1 MQDFEKIKEYICS
14 KKCEDDAVEL
24 ESLLTSIP
32 AMAPES
38 DGDGEEKKANALQ
51 EYLVSLGFPQPKYF
65 YAPDERVS
73 TKRRPN
79 MLFTIEG
86 RRKESLW
93 IISHLDVVPPGDEA
107 KWKSSPWQVVREGD
121 RIIGRGVEDDQ
132 QGLTSSVL
140 AALPFIK
147 HNIIP
152 EYTVKLLF
160 VADEEVGS
168 KYGVCYLLKEE
179 KLFEKDDLILVPD
192 GGDPK
197 GETIEVAEKTTIWF
211 KFITRGEQTH
221 ASMPDSGNN
230 AFVAGSDLVLR
241 LHNLQNVFN
250 KKDELFAPSYSTF
263 QPTKKEANVPNINT
277 IPGEDVFYM
286 DARILPL
293 YKPEEVV
300 EAVKKECKAVEEKYG
315 VEVSCE
321 YDDIE
326 YSPQTPKD
334 AKIVTEL
341 KKALKKLRGVDAS
354 IIGIG
359 GGTVA
364 APLRC
369 AGFDAAIWST
379 LDDMAHQPN
388 EYAIVKNIVD
398 DALIMAALM
407 YGVDKI

>member
-1 MQDFEKIKEYICS
+1 MKEFKEVKDF
-14 KKCEDDAVEL
+14 VEGL
-24 ESLLTSIP
+24 KDEAIRIEELLTSIP

-38 DGDGEEKKANALQ
+38 DGDGEEKKAIAL
-51 EYLVSLGFPQPKYF
+51 EKYLISLGFPKPEYF

-73 TKRRPN
+73 SKRRPN
-79 MLFTIEG
+79 MLFTIQG
-86 RRKESLW
+86 KQKTSLW
-93 IISHLDVVPPGDEA
+93 IISHLDVVPPGEGWDA
-107 KWKSSPWQVVREGD
+107 SPWKVRQEGD
-121 RIIGRGVEDDQ
+121 KIIGRGVEDDQ

-140 AALPFIK
+140 AVLPFIK
-147 HNIIP
+147 LGITP
-152 EYTVKLLF
+152 EYTIKLLF

-168 KYGVCYLLKEE
+168 KYGVCYLLKEHS
-179 KLFEKDDLILVPD
+179 LFQKGDLILVPD

-211 KFITRGEQTH
+211 KFITKGLQTH

-241 LHNLQNVFN
+241 LHNLQTVFN
-250 KKDELFAPSYSTF
+250 KKDPLFAPDYSTF
-263 QPTKKEANVPNINT
+263 QPTKKEANVPNVNT

-293 YKPEEVV
+293 YDPEDIV
-300 EAVKKECKAVEEKYG
+300 EAVKKECREVEEKYG
-315 VEVSCE
+315 VKIDIE

-334 AKIVTEL
+334 ARVVRELGEALTKI
-341 KKALKKLRGVDAS
+341 RGITPK

-364 APLRC
+364 APLRVK
-369 AGFDAAIWST
+369 GFEVAMWSS
-379 LDDMAHQPN
+379 LDDMAHQAN
-388 EYAIVKNIVD
+388 EYALLSNIID
-398 DALIMAALM
+398 DAVIMAALM
-407 YGVDKI
+407 YGVGNI

>member
-1 MQDFEKIKEYICS
+1 MQDFKKISDYIKTKEA
-14 KKCEDDAVEL
+14 EDEAVSL
-24 ESLLTSIP
+24 ETLLTSIP

-38 DGDGEEKKANALQ
+38 DGDGEEEKAKAL
-51 EYLVSLGFPQPKYF
+51 EKHLVSLGFPSPQYF
-65 YAPDERVS
+65 YAPDERVK

-79 MLFTIEG
+79 MLFTLKG
-86 RRKESLW
+86 KKEEALW
-93 IISHLDVVPPGDEA
+93 IISHLDVVPPGEA
-107 KWKSSPWQVVREGD
+107 SLWKSDPWKVVREGD

-132 QGLTSSVL
+132 QGLTSSVI

-147 HNIIP
+147 FGITP
-152 EYTVKLLF
+152 EYTIKLLF

-168 KYGVCYLLKEE
+168 KYGVCYLLKEHN
-179 KLFEKDDLILVPD
+179 LFKKSDLILVPD

-197 GETIEVAEKTTIWF
+197 GETIEIAEKTTIWF
-211 KFITRGEQTH
+211 KFKTKGLQTH

-230 AFVAGSDLVLR
+230 AFVAASDLVLH
-241 LHNLQNVFN
+241 LNALQKVFN
-250 KKDELFAPSYSTF
+250 KKDPLFEPDYSTF

-286 DARILPL
+286 DARVLPL

-300 EAVKKECKAVEEKYG
+300 EAVKKECREVENKYN
-315 VEVSCE
+315 VKIEVS

-341 KKALKKLRGVDAS
+341 TEALKKIRGAKAR

-364 APLRC
+364 APLRLK
-369 AGFDAAIWST
+369 GFDAAIWST

-388 EYAIVKNIVD
+388 EYAIVKNIID
-398 DALIMAALM
+398 DAVIMAALM
-407 YGVDKI
+407 FGTSNI

>member
-1 MQDFEKIKEYICS
+1 MKEFKKVKDF
-14 KKCEDDAVEL
+14 VEGL
-24 ESLLTSIP
+24 KDEAIRIEELLTSIP

-38 DGDGEEKKANALQ
+38 DGDGEEKKAIALE
-51 EYLVSLGFPQPKYF
+51 EYLISLGFPKPEYF

-73 TKRRPN
+73 SKRRPN
-79 MLFTIEG
+79 MLFTIQG
-86 RRKESLW
+86 KQKTSLW
-93 IISHLDVVPPGDEA
+93 IISHLDVVPPGEGWDA
-107 KWKSSPWQVVREGD
+107 SPWKVRQEGD
-121 RIIGRGVEDDQ
+121 KIIGRGVEDDQ

-140 AALPFIK
+140 AVLPFIK
-147 HNIIP
+147 LGITT
-152 EYTVKLLF
+152 EYTIKLLF

-168 KYGVCYLLKEE
+168 KYGVCYLLKEHS
-179 KLFEKDDLILVPD
+179 LFQKGDLILVPD

-211 KFITRGEQTH
+211 KFTTHGLQTH

-241 LHNLQNVFN
+241 LHNLQTVFN
-250 KKDELFAPSYSTF
+250 KKDTLFAPDYSTF
-263 QPTKKEANVPNINT
+263 QPTKKEANVPNVNT

-293 YKPEEVV
+293 YNPEDIV
-300 EAVKKECKAVEEKYG
+300 EAVKKECREVEEKYR
-315 VEVSCE
+315 VKIDIE

-334 AKIVTEL
+334 ARVVRELGEALTKI
-341 KKALKKLRGVDAS
+341 RGITPK

-364 APLRC
+364 APLRVK
-369 AGFDAAIWST
+369 GFEVAMWSS
-379 LDDMAHQPN
+379 LDDMAHQAN
-388 EYAIVKNIVD
+388 EYALLSNIIN
-398 DALIMAALM
+398 DAVIMAALM
-407 YGVDKI
+407 YGVENIK

>member
-1 MQDFEKIKEYICS
+1 MKEFKEVKDF
-14 KKCEDDAVEL
+14 VEGL
-24 ESLLTSIP
+24 KDEAIRIEELLTSIP

-38 DGDGEEKKANALQ
+38 DGDGEEKKAIAL
-51 EYLVSLGFPQPKYF
+51 EKYLISLGFPKPEYF

-73 TKRRPN
+73 SKRRPN
-79 MLFTIEG
+79 MLFTIQG
-86 RRKESLW
+86 KQKTSLW
-93 IISHLDVVPPGDEA
+93 IISHLDVVPPGEGWDA
-107 KWKSSPWQVVREGD
+107 SPWKVRQEGD
-121 RIIGRGVEDDQ
+121 KIIGRGVEDDQ

-147 HNIIP
+147 LGITP
-152 EYTVKLLF
+152 EYTIKLLF

-168 KYGVCYLLKEE
+168 KYGVCYLLNEHS
-179 KLFEKDDLILVPD
+179 LFQNGDLILVPD

-211 KFITRGEQTH
+211 KFTTHGLQTH

-241 LHNLQNVFN
+241 LHNFQTVFN
-250 KKDELFAPSYSTF
+250 KKDPLFAPDYSTF
-263 QPTKKEANVPNINT
+263 QPTKKEANVPNVNT

-293 YKPEEVV
+293 YNPEDIV
-300 EAVKKECKAVEEKYG
+300 EAVKKECREVEEKYG
-315 VEVSCE
+315 VKIDIE

-334 AKIVTEL
+334 AKVVREL
-341 KKALKKLRGVDAS
+341 GEALTKIRGITPK

-364 APLRC
+364 APLRVK
-369 AGFDAAIWST
+369 GFEVAMWSS
-379 LDDMAHQPN
+379 LDDMAHQAN
-388 EYAIVKNIVD
+388 EYALLSNIIN
-398 DALIMAALM
+398 DAVIMAALM
-407 YGVDKI
+407 YGVENIK

>member
-1 MQDFEKIKEYICS
+1 MQDFKEV
-14 KKCEDDAVEL
+14 KDFVEGL
-24 ESLLTSIP
+24 KDEAIRIEELLTSIP

-38 DGDGEEKKANALQ
+38 DGDGEEKKAIAL
-51 EYLVSLGFPQPKYF
+51 EKYLISLGFPKPEYF

-73 TKRRPN
+73 SKRRPN
-79 MLFTIEG
+79 MLFTIQG
-86 RRKESLW
+86 KQKTSLW
-93 IISHLDVVPPGDEA
+93 IISHLDVVPPGEGWDA
-107 KWKSSPWQVVREGD
+107 SPWKVRQEGD
-121 RIIGRGVEDDQ
+121 KIIGRGVEDDQ

-147 HNIIP
+147 LGITP
-152 EYTVKLLF
+152 EYTIKLLF

-168 KYGVCYLLKEE
+168 KYGVCYLLKEHS
-179 KLFEKDDLILVPD
+179 LFQKGDLILVPD

-211 KFITRGEQTH
+211 KFITKGLQTH

-241 LHNLQNVFN
+241 LHNLQTVFN
-250 KKDELFAPSYSTF
+250 KKDPLFAPDYSTF
-263 QPTKKEANVPNINT
+263 QPTKKEANVPNVNT

-293 YKPEEVV
+293 YNPEDIV
-300 EAVKKECKAVEEKYG
+300 EAVKKECREVEEKYG
-315 VEVSCE
+315 VKIDIE

-334 AKIVTEL
+334 ARVVRELGEALTKI
-341 KKALKKLRGVDAS
+341 RGITPK

-364 APLRC
+364 APLRVK
-369 AGFDAAIWST
+369 GFEVAMWSS
-379 LDDMAHQPN
+379 LDDMAHQAN
-388 EYAIVKNIVD
+388 EYALLSNIIN
-398 DALIMAALM
+398 DAVIMAALM
-407 YGVDKI
+407 YGVGNI

>member
-1 MQDFEKIKEYICS
+1 MKEFKEVKDFVEGLKDEAIRIEK
-14 KKCEDDAVEL
+14 
-24 ESLLTSIP
+24 LLTSIP

-38 DGDGEEKKANALQ
+38 DGDGEEKKAIAL
-51 EYLVSLGFPQPKYF
+51 EKYLISLGFPKPEYF

-73 TKRRPN
+73 SKRRPN
-79 MLFTIEG
+79 MLFTIQG
-86 RRKESLW
+86 KQKTSLW
-93 IISHLDVVPPGDEA
+93 IISHLDVVPPGEGWDA
-107 KWKSSPWQVVREGD
+107 SPWALRNEGD
-121 RIIGRGVEDDQ
+121 KIIGRGVEDDQ

-147 HNIIP
+147 LGIMP
-152 EYTVKLLF
+152 EYTIKLLF

-168 KYGVCYLLKEE
+168 KYGVCYLLKEYS
-179 KLFEKDDLILVPD
+179 LFQKGDLILVPD

-211 KFITRGEQTH
+211 KFTTHGLQTH

-241 LHNLQNVFN
+241 LHNLQTVFN
-250 KKDELFAPSYSTF
+250 KKDPLFAPDYSTF
-263 QPTKKEANVPNINT
+263 QPTKKEANVPNVNT

-293 YKPEEVV
+293 YNPEDIV
-300 EAVKKECKAVEEKYG
+300 EAVKKECREVEEKYG
-315 VEVSCE
+315 VKIDIE

-334 AKIVTEL
+334 AKVVREL
-341 KKALKKLRGVDAS
+341 GEALTKIRGITPK

-364 APLRC
+364 APLRVK
-369 AGFDAAIWST
+369 GFEVAMWSS
-379 LDDMAHQPN
+379 LDDMAHQAN
-388 EYAIVKNIVD
+388 EYALLSNIID
-398 DALIMAALM
+398 DAVIMAALM
-407 YGVDKI
+407 YGVGNI

>member
-1 MQDFEKIKEYICS
+1 MKDFKEVKDFVEGLKDEAIRIEK
-14 KKCEDDAVEL
+14 
-24 ESLLTSIP
+24 LLTSIP

-38 DGDGEEKKANALQ
+38 DGDGEEKKAIAL
-51 EYLVSLGFPQPKYF
+51 EKYLISLGFPKPEYF

-73 TKRRPN
+73 SKRRPN

-86 RRKESLW
+86 KQKTSLW
-93 IISHLDVVPPGDEA
+93 IISHLDVVPPGEGWNA
-107 KWKSSPWQVVREGD
+107 SPWEVRQEGD
-121 RIIGRGVEDDQ
+121 KIIGRGVEDDQ

-140 AALPFIK
+140 AVLPFIK
-147 HNIIP
+147 LGITP
-152 EYTVKLLF
+152 EYTIKLLF

-168 KYGVCYLLKEE
+168 KYGVCYLLKEHS
-179 KLFEKDDLILVPD
+179 LFQKGDLILVPD

-211 KFITRGEQTH
+211 KFITKGLQTH

-241 LHNLQNVFN
+241 LHNLQTVFN
-250 KKDELFAPSYSTF
+250 KKDPLFAPDYSTF
-263 QPTKKEANVPNINT
+263 QPTKKEANVPNVNT

-293 YKPEEVV
+293 YNPEDIV
-300 EAVKKECKAVEEKYG
+300 EAVKKECREVEEKYG
-315 VEVSCE
+315 VKIDIE

-334 AKIVTEL
+334 ARVVRELGEALTKI
-341 KKALKKLRGVDAS
+341 RGITPK

-364 APLRC
+364 APLRVK
-369 AGFDAAIWST
+369 GFEVAMWSS
-379 LDDMAHQPN
+379 LDDMAHQAN
-388 EYAIVKNIVD
+388 EYALLSNIID
-398 DALIMAALM
+398 DAVIMAALM
-407 YGVDKI
+407 YGVGNI

>member
-1 MQDFEKIKEYICS
+1 MQDF
-14 KKCEDDAVEL
+14 KKVKDFVEGL
-24 ESLLTSIP
+24 KDEAIRIEELLTSIP

-38 DGDGEEKKANALQ
+38 DGDGEEKKAIALE
-51 EYLVSLGFPQPKYF
+51 EYLVSLGFPKPEYF

-73 TKRRPN
+73 SKRRPN
-79 MLFTIEG
+79 MLFTIQG
-86 RRKESLW
+86 KQKTSLW
-93 IISHLDVVPPGDEA
+93 IISHLDVVPPGEGWDA
-107 KWKSSPWQVVREGD
+107 SPWKVRQEGD
-121 RIIGRGVEDDQ
+121 KIIGRGVEDDQ

-140 AALPFIK
+140 AVLPFIK
-147 HNIIP
+147 LGITT
-152 EYTVKLLF
+152 EYTIKLLF

-168 KYGVCYLLKEE
+168 KYGVCYLLKEHS
-179 KLFEKDDLILVPD
+179 LFQKGDLILVPD

-211 KFITRGEQTH
+211 KFTTHGLQTH

-241 LHNLQNVFN
+241 LHNLQTVFN
-250 KKDELFAPSYSTF
+250 KKDPLFAPDYSTF
-263 QPTKKEANVPNINT
+263 QPTKKEANVPNVNT

-293 YKPEEVV
+293 YNPEDIV
-300 EAVKKECKAVEEKYG
+300 EAVKKECREVEEKYG
-315 VEVSCE
+315 VKIDIE

-334 AKIVTEL
+334 AKVVREL
-341 KKALKKLRGVDAS
+341 GEALTKIRGINPK

-364 APLRC
+364 APLRVK
-369 AGFDAAIWST
+369 GFEVAMWSS
-379 LDDMAHQPN
+379 LDDMAHQAN
-388 EYAIVKNIVD
+388 EYALLSNIIN
-398 DALIMAALM
+398 DAVIMAALM
-407 YGVDKI
+407 YGVGNI

>member
-1 MQDFEKIKEYICS
+1 MKEFKEVKDF
-14 KKCEDDAVEL
+14 VEGL
-24 ESLLTSIP
+24 KDEAIRIEELLTSIP

-38 DGDGEEKKANALQ
+38 DGDGEEKKAIALE
-51 EYLVSLGFPQPKYF
+51 EYLVSLGFPKPEYF

-73 TKRRPN
+73 SKRRPN
-79 MLFTIEG
+79 MLFTIQG
-86 RRKESLW
+86 KQKTSLW
-93 IISHLDVVPPGDEA
+93 IISHLDVVPPGEGWDA
-107 KWKSSPWQVVREGD
+107 SPWKVRQEGD
-121 RIIGRGVEDDQ
+121 KIIGRGVEDDQ

-147 HNIIP
+147 LGITP
-152 EYTVKLLF
+152 EYTIKLLF

-168 KYGVCYLLKEE
+168 KYGVCYLLKEHS
-179 KLFEKDDLILVPD
+179 LFQKGDLILVPD

-211 KFITRGEQTH
+211 KFITKGLQTH

-241 LHNLQNVFN
+241 LHNLQTVFN
-250 KKDELFAPSYSTF
+250 KKDPLFAPDYSTF
-263 QPTKKEANVPNINT
+263 QPTKKQANVPNVNT

-293 YKPEEVV
+293 YNPEDIVK
-300 EAVKKECKAVEEKYG
+300 AVKKECREVEEKYG
-315 VEVSCE
+315 VKIDIE

-334 AKIVTEL
+334 AKVVREL
-341 KKALKKLRGVDAS
+341 GEALTKIRGIS
-354 IIGIG
+354 PKIIGIG

-364 APLRC
+364 APLRVK
-369 AGFDAAIWST
+369 GFEVAMWSS
-379 LDDMAHQPN
+379 LDDMAHQAN
-388 EYAIVKNIVD
+388 EYALLSNIIN
-398 DALIMAALM
+398 DAVIMAALM
-407 YGVDKI
+407 YGVENIK

>member
-1 MQDFEKIKEYICS
+1 MQDFKEV
-14 KKCEDDAVEL
+14 KDFVEGL
-24 ESLLTSIP
+24 KDEAIRIEELLTSIP

-38 DGDGEEKKANALQ
+38 DGDGEEKKAIALE
-51 EYLVSLGFPQPKYF
+51 EYLISLGFPKPEYF

-73 TKRRPN
+73 SKRRPN
-79 MLFTIEG
+79 MLFTIKG
-86 RRKESLW
+86 KQQTSLW
-93 IISHLDVVPPGDEA
+93 IISHLDVVPPGEGWDA
-107 KWKSSPWQVVREGD
+107 SPWKVRQEGD
-121 RIIGRGVEDDQ
+121 KIIGRGVEDDQ

-147 HNIIP
+147 LGITP
-152 EYTVKLLF
+152 EYTIKLLF

-168 KYGVCYLLKEE
+168 KYGVCYLLKEHS
-179 KLFEKDDLILVPD
+179 LFQKGDLILVPD

-211 KFITRGEQTH
+211 KFTTHGLQTH

-241 LHNLQNVFN
+241 LHNLQTVFN
-250 KKDELFAPSYSTF
+250 KKDPLFAPDYSTF
-263 QPTKKEANVPNINT
+263 QPTKKEANVPNVNT

-293 YKPEEVV
+293 YNPEDIV
-300 EAVKKECKAVEEKYG
+300 EAVKKECREVEEKYG
-315 VEVSCE
+315 VKIDIE

-334 AKIVTEL
+334 ARVVRELGEALTKI
-341 KKALKKLRGVDAS
+341 RGITPK

-364 APLRC
+364 APLRVK
-369 AGFDAAIWST
+369 GFEVAMWSS
-379 LDDMAHQPN
+379 LDDMAHQAN
-388 EYAIVKNIVD
+388 EYALLSNIID
-398 DALIMAALM
+398 DAVIMAALM
-407 YGVDKI
+407 YGVGNI

>member
-1 MQDFEKIKEYICS
+1 MQEFDKIKSYIAS
-14 KKCEDDAVEL
+14 KKCEDDAIEL

-38 DGDGEEKKANALQ
+38 DGDGEERKAHALAG
-51 EYLVSLGFPQPKYF
+51 YLASLGFPTPEYF

-79 MLFTIEG
+79 MLYTIKG
-86 RRKESLW
+86 KKPNSLW

-107 KWKSSPWQVVREGD
+107 KWKTSPWQVVREGD
-121 RIIGRGVEDDQ
+121 RIVGRGVEDDQ

-140 AALPFIK
+140 AILPFIK
-147 HNIIP
+147 ENITP

-168 KYGVCYLLKEE
+168 KYGVCYLLKEHN
-179 KLFEKDDLILVPD
+179 LFDKDDLILVPD

-211 KFITRGEQTH
+211 KFVTKGLQTH
-221 ASMPDSGNN
+221 ASMPDSGRN

-241 LHNLQNVFN
+241 LFNLQKVFD

-277 IPGEDVFYM
+277 IPGEDVFYV
-286 DARILPL
+286 DARVLPC
-293 YKPEEVV
+293 YDPCKVV

-341 KKALKKLRGVDAS
+341 GKALKKIRGLDAS

-364 APLRC
+364 APLRS

-388 EYAIVKNIVD
+388 EYAIVKNITD
-398 DALIMAALM
+398 DALIMATLM
-407 YGVDKI
+407 YGVDNI

>member
-1 MQDFEKIKEYICS
+1 MKDFEKIRSFIES
-14 KKCEDDAVEL
+14 KDAEKMAIEL

-38 DGDGEEKKANALQ
+38 DGDGEEKKARALE
-51 EYLVSLGFPQPKYF
+51 EYLVKLGFPAPQYF

-73 TKRRPN
+73 CKKRPN
-79 MLFTIEG
+79 MLFTIKGKTDEA
-86 RRKESLW
+86 LW
-93 IISHLDVVPPGDEA
+93 IISHLDVVPPGEA
-107 KWKSSPWQVVREGD
+107 SLWEASPWEVQQKDGKL
-121 RIIGRGVEDDQ
+121 IGRGVEDDQ

-140 AALPFIK
+140 AAYPFVK
-147 HNIIP
+147 EGIIP
-152 EYTVKLLF
+152 HYTIKLLF

-168 KYGVCYLLKEE
+168 KYGVCYLLKECN
-179 KLFEKDDLILVPD
+179 LFKKTDLILVPD

-197 GETIEVAEKTTIWF
+197 GETIEIAEKTTIWF
-211 KFITRGEQTH
+211 KFITKGLQTH

-241 LHNLQNVFN
+241 MRSLQDVFN
-250 KKDELFAPSYSTF
+250 KKDPLFMPDYSTF

-293 YKPEEVV
+293 YDPQEIV
-300 EAVKKECKAVEEKYG
+300 EAVKAEIAKVEEKYG
-315 VEVSCE
+315 VKITVE

-326 YSPQTPKD
+326 YSPATPKD
-334 AKIVTEL
+334 AKIVNALSTSL
-341 KKALKKLRGVDAS
+341 KRVRGIEAKK
-354 IIGIG
+354 IGIG

-364 APLRC
+364 APLRV

-388 EYAIVKNIVD
+388 EYAILKNIID
-398 DALIMAALM
+398 DAVIMAHLM
-407 YGVDKI
+407 NGSKD

>member
-1 MQDFEKIKEYICS
+1 MQDFKEV
-14 KKCEDDAVEL
+14 KDFVEGL
-24 ESLLTSIP
+24 KDKAIRIEELLTSIP

-38 DGDGEEKKANALQ
+38 DGDGEEKKAIAL
-51 EYLVSLGFPQPKYF
+51 EKYLISLGFPKPEYF

-73 TKRRPN
+73 SKRRPN
-79 MLFTIEG
+79 MLFTIQG
-86 RRKESLW
+86 KQKTSLW
-93 IISHLDVVPPGDEA
+93 IISHLDVVPPGEGWDA
-107 KWKSSPWQVVREGD
+107 SPWEVRQEGD
-121 RIIGRGVEDDQ
+121 KIIGRGVEDDQ

-140 AALPFIK
+140 ATLPFIK
-147 HNIIP
+147 LGITP
-152 EYTVKLLF
+152 EYTIKLLF

-168 KYGVCYLLKEE
+168 KYGVCYLLKEHS
-179 KLFEKDDLILVPD
+179 LFQKGDLILVPD

-211 KFITRGEQTH
+211 KFITKGLQTH

-241 LHNLQNVFN
+241 LHNLQTVFN
-250 KKDELFAPSYSTF
+250 KKDPLFAPDYSTF
-263 QPTKKEANVPNINT
+263 QPTKKEANVPNVNT

-293 YKPEEVV
+293 YNPEDIV
-300 EAVKKECKAVEEKYG
+300 EAVKKECREVEEKYG
-315 VEVSCE
+315 VKIDIE

-334 AKIVTEL
+334 ARVVRELGEALTKI
-341 KKALKKLRGVDAS
+341 RGINPK

-364 APLRC
+364 APLRVK
-369 AGFDAAIWST
+369 GFEVAMWSS
-379 LDDMAHQPN
+379 LDDMAHQAN
-388 EYAIVKNIVD
+388 EYALLSNIIN
-398 DALIMAALM
+398 DAVIMAALM
-407 YGVDKI
+407 YGVGNI

>member
-1 MQDFEKIKEYICS
+1 MKEFKKVKDF
-14 KKCEDDAVEL
+14 VEGL
-24 ESLLTSIP
+24 KDEAIRIEELLTSIP

-38 DGDGEEKKANALQ
+38 DGDGEEKKAIALE
-51 EYLVSLGFPQPKYF
+51 EYLISLGFPKPEYF

-73 TKRRPN
+73 SKRRPN
-79 MLFTIEG
+79 MLFTIQG
-86 RRKESLW
+86 KQKTSLW
-93 IISHLDVVPPGDEA
+93 IISHLDVVPPGEGWDA
-107 KWKSSPWQVVREGD
+107 SPWKVRQEGD
-121 RIIGRGVEDDQ
+121 KIIGRGVEDDQ

-147 HNIIP
+147 LGITP
-152 EYTVKLLF
+152 EYTIKLLF

-168 KYGVCYLLKEE
+168 KYGVCYLLKEHS
-179 KLFEKDDLILVPD
+179 LFQKGDLILVPD

-211 KFITRGEQTH
+211 KFITKGLQTH

-241 LHNLQNVFN
+241 LHNLQTVFN
-250 KKDELFAPSYSTF
+250 KKDTLFAPDYSTF
-263 QPTKKEANVPNINT
+263 QPTKKEANVPNVNT

-293 YKPEEVV
+293 YNPEDIV
-300 EAVKKECKAVEEKYG
+300 EAVKKECREVEEKYG
-315 VEVSCE
+315 VKIDVE

-334 AKIVTEL
+334 AKVVREL
-341 KKALKKLRGVDAS
+341 GEALTKIRGINPK

-364 APLRC
+364 APLRVK
-369 AGFDAAIWST
+369 GFEVAMWSS
-379 LDDMAHQPN
+379 LDDMAHQAN
-388 EYAIVKNIVD
+388 EYALLSNIIN
-398 DALIMAALM
+398 DAVIMAALM
-407 YGVDKI
+407 YGVENIK

>member
-1 MQDFEKIKEYICS
+1 MKEFKEVKDF
-14 KKCEDDAVEL
+14 VEGL
-24 ESLLTSIP
+24 KDEAIRIEELLTSIP

-38 DGDGEEKKANALQ
+38 DGDGEEKKAIAL
-51 EYLVSLGFPQPKYF
+51 EKYLISLGFPKPEYF

-73 TKRRPN
+73 SKRRPN
-79 MLFTIEG
+79 MLFTIQG
-86 RRKESLW
+86 KQKTSLW
-93 IISHLDVVPPGDEA
+93 IISHLDVVPPGEGWDA
-107 KWKSSPWQVVREGD
+107 SPWKVRQEGD
-121 RIIGRGVEDDQ
+121 KIIGRGVEDDQ

-147 HNIIP
+147 LGITP
-152 EYTVKLLF
+152 EYTIKLLF

-168 KYGVCYLLKEE
+168 KYGVCYLLKEHS
-179 KLFEKDDLILVPD
+179 LFQKGDLILVPD

-211 KFITRGEQTH
+211 KFITKGLQTH

-241 LHNLQNVFN
+241 LHNLQTVFN
-250 KKDELFAPSYSTF
+250 KKDPLFAPDYSTF
-263 QPTKKEANVPNINT
+263 QPTKKEANVPNVNT

-293 YKPEEVV
+293 YNPEDIV
-300 EAVKKECKAVEEKYG
+300 EAVKKECREVEEKYG
-315 VEVSCE
+315 VKIDIE

-334 AKIVTEL
+334 AKVVREL
-341 KKALKKLRGVDAS
+341 GEALSKIRGITPK

-364 APLRC
+364 APLRVK
-369 AGFDAAIWST
+369 GFEVAMWSS
-379 LDDMAHQPN
+379 LDDMAHQAN
-388 EYAIVKNIVD
+388 EYALLSNIID
-398 DALIMAALM
+398 DAVIMAALM
-407 YGVDKI
+407 YGVGNI